1 MPLPAPSSVVRTTAL
16 LAFAAMAFGTFPV
29 SAHAQGDARACVAAV
44 EQGQILHRDGKLR
57 RAREKFIACA
67 RDECPGPVRKD
78 CAHWLSEVDASM
90 PSVVFGAKLRDGREL
105 RQGRV
110 LFDGEP
116 LRDSLNGRAV
126 AVDPGAH
133 TLRFELD
140 GAKPLQLETVIH
152 EGEKNRLI
160 APTLEPSDGP
170 AATPPPA
177 TPPPTVAAPPPSA
190 PPEAPEKPEPAEGRP
205 IPVAAFVTGGVALVG
220 LAGFTYFALKGRG
233 ELDDLRSSCGPNCPQ
248 DDVDSA
254 RGKLLVGDVFLAG
267 GLIAAGITTYLVLTR
282 PTVRNPN
289 VTFDV
294 QAGPRG
300 ATAELRARF

>member
-1 MPLPAPSSVVRTTAL
+1 MTLPASRSIVRATAL
-16 LAFAAMAFGTFPV
+16 LASAAMAFAAFPASV
-29 SAHAQGDARACVAAV
+29 HAQGDARACVAAV

-57 RAREKFIACA
+57 KAREKFIACA
-67 RDECPGPVRKD
+67 RDECPGPVRRD
-78 CAHWLSEVDASM
+78 CAHWLSEVDASL

-105 RQGRV
+105 RKGRV

-116 LRDSLNGRAV
+116 LHDSLNGRAV

-133 TLRFELD
+133 TLRFELE
-140 GAKPLQLETVIH
+140 GAKPLQIETVIH

-160 APTLEPSDGP
+160 APTLEPLDG
-170 AATPPPA
+170 PA
-177 TPPPTVAAPPPSA
+177 TPPAAVTAPEPSA
-190 PPEAPEKPEPAEGRP
+190 PPPEEPKKTEPAESRP
-205 IPVAAFVTGGVALVG
+205 IPVAAFLTGGVALVG
-220 LAGFTYFALKGRG
+220 LAGFTYFGLKGRG

-254 RGKLLVGDVFLAG
+254 RSKLLVGDVFLAG

-294 QAGPRG
+294 QASPRG